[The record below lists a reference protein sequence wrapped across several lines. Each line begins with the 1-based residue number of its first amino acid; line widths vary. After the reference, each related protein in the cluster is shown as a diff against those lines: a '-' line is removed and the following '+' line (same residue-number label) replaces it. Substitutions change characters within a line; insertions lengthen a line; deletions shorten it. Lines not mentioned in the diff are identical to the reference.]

1 MRIIT
6 DSAADF
12 TNEELQAYDIDCVR
26 TQVMFGDKS
35 YTPGVD
41 LSEKEFW
48 DKLMAGENAKT
59 SQPSPEA
66 FLQVFERI
74 KELGEEAIYICV
86 SSSLSGTMQG
96 ARLAASMLNYD
107 KLHIVDSLN
116 GAAGQKLLV
125 MYACRL
131 RDEGKTLV
139 SEMIEKLNDVKK
151 RIRLFASL
159 DTLDNL
165 ARSGRIS
172 KTVASIGSLAKI
184 KPLLTVSDDGHI
196 IMAGKALGRHRAID
210 SLAKRIA
217 TFEIDREHPILPLY
231 SYDDGNC
238 CALIQKLKALG
249 VQINEELKCA
259 IGTAIAPHIG
269 PGAYGVTFVVAKE

>member
-48 DKLMAGENAKT
+48 DKLMVGENAKT

-107 KLHIVDSLN
+107 KLVQARAQYNAAHSLCGDLNMDSTVNQQDITKLKRHL
-116 GAAGQKLLV
+116 AGWNEDFAEEL
-125 MYACRL
+125 A
-131 RDEGKTLV
+131 
-139 SEMIEKLNDVKK
+139 DV
-151 RIRLFASL
+151 
-159 DTLDNL
+159 N
-165 ARSGRIS
+165 
-172 KTVASIGSLAKI
+172 
-184 KPLLTVSDDGHI
+184 SD
-196 IMAGKALGRHRAID
+196 GKADAVDAYYIVLYY
-210 SLAKRIA
+210 SERIA
-217 TFEIDREHPILPLY
+217 YFP
-231 SYDDGNC
+231 
-238 CALIQKLKALG
+238 A
-249 VQINEELKCA
+249 
-259 IGTAIAPHIG
+259 
-269 PGAYGVTFVVAKE
+269 